1 MHATKNRGSSGKL
14 YSRDTACFKSSR
26 RIQGRLVAGTK
37 NNLLARDWM
46 LVSGRFFKKFLN
58 FEIGMLV

>member
-46 LVSGRFFKKFLN
+46 LVSGRFF
-58 FEIGMLV
+58 